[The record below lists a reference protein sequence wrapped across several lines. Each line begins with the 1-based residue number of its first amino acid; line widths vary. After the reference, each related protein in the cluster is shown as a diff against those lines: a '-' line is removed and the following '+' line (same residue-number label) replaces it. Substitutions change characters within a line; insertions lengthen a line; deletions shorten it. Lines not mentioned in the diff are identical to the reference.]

1 MSGLHGL
8 DDRTLAQATCRF
20 GERVRTVSGLIFAR
34 LSCAW
39 NQEAKKI
46 ARPVFLPFTQLSD
59 RIQSD
64 HNWNSACPGDSAASR
79 GLATTA
85 DASSLHRRRA
95 IGFLDSGPA
104 DRARVAE
111 AYTRAAMPAR
121 DHLSGLP
128 ISKISRRLCL
138 ADWRAAKA
146 FSLKVGCSVTIAGW
160 YLLLQNIMQVN
171 HRAVPIIRP
180 RLPTRISFRPKVSK
194 SFLLCSTT
202 AFYWQISFIRD
213 SCTGVQTPTSL

>member
-1 MSGLHGL
+1 VRAGFTHGL

-64 HNWNSACPGDSAASR
+64 RNWNSAYPGDSAANR
-79 GLATTA
+79 GLKQARLTHHR
-85 DASSLHRRRA
+85 LRRRRA
-95 IGFLDSGPA
+95 IGFLDSGLA

-111 AYTRAAMPAR
+111 AYCRAAMPGAITYR
-121 DHLSGLP
+121 A
-128 ISKISRRLCL
+128 CL
-138 ADWRAAKA
+138 
-146 FSLKVGCSVTIAGW
+146 L
-160 YLLLQNIMQVN
+160 
-171 HRAVPIIRP
+171 
-180 RLPTRISFRPKVSK
+180 
-194 SFLLCSTT
+194 
-202 AFYWQISFIRD
+202 
-213 SCTGVQTPTSL
+213 